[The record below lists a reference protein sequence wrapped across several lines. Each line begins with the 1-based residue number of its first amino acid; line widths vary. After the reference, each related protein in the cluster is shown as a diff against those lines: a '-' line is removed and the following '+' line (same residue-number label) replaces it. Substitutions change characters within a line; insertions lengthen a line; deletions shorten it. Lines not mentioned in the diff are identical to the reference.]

1 MNFCAL
7 VRNFFKIKLFNC
19 SSNIQNVWTEN
30 VENNQFLFSLFLF
43 PMHSEKLKFMEPSRV
58 WYQVNPPNPPTIFV
72 PLPENHLMPCNV
84 SDGPWIFRT
93 RTSLSHKPAR
103 DWFIRFCTMH
113 LVPSTQTKLVLMY
126 GMVDGV
132 VVSLFTARLSLFCLV
147 SL

>member
-1 MNFCAL
+1 
-7 VRNFFKIKLFNC
+7 
-19 SSNIQNVWTEN
+19 
-30 VENNQFLFSLFLF
+30 
-43 PMHSEKLKFMEPSRV
+43 MEPSRV